1 MEITS
6 EMVKELR
13 EKTGAGILDCRNA
26 LRETEGDF
34 NKAVELLREKGLAA
48 AVKKMGREAKEGI
61 IEAYIH
67 HDSKLGVMV
76 ELNCETDFVART
88 PEFRALAK
96 ELCLQIAAEAP
107 TFVQREDVPPEVL
120 DREREIYR
128 KQALQEGKPEKVV
141 EKIVESKIE
150 SFFKANCLM
159 EMLYIR
165 DPQKTIHDLIK
176 ELIAKVGENV
186 RVRRFVRFKL
196 GEEI

>member
-13 EKTGAGILDCRNA
+13 EKTGAGILDCRNV
-26 LRETEGDF
+26 LREAEGDL
-34 NKAVELLREKGLAA
+34 NKAIELLREKGLAA
-48 AVKKMGREAKEGI
+48 ALKKMGREAKEGM

-88 PEFRALAK
+88 PEFRALAR

-107 TFVQREDVPPEVL
+107 LYVQREDVPPDVVEK
-120 DREREIYR
+120 EKEIYR
-128 KQALQEGKPEKVV
+128 KQALQEGKPEKVI
-141 EKIVESKIE
+141 EKIVESKLE
-150 SFFKANCLM
+150 SFFKTNCLM
-159 EMLYIR
+159 EMVYVR
-165 DPQKTIHDLIK
+165 DPQKTIGDLVK

-186 RVRRFVRFKL
+186 RIRRFVRFKL